1 MENRLSDEERNVL
14 LQLARRS
21 LKAAAAGQPG
31 PVVKL
36 DELSPALREPGA
48 AFVTLTIH
56 GDLRGCVGALEPYQP
71 LAEDVCEHAMAA
83 AVEDY
88 RFPPVQLEEVDRI
101 KIEISRLT
109 LPQNLEYSHP
119 PDLLRLLRPH
129 IDGVTLMDGMHRA
142 TFLPQVWEK
151 LPDPEVFLAHL
162 CDKMGVRPDAWR
174 TRKMR
179 VQIYQVEEFSEQAG

>member
-1 MENRLSDEERNVL
+1 MDNRLSDEERKQL
-14 LQLARRS
+14 LQLARQS
-21 LKAAAAGQPG
+21 LRAAVAGRPG
-31 PVVKL
+31 PVLNL
-36 DELSPALREPGA
+36 DGFSPALRAPGA

-71 LAEDVCEHAMAA
+71 LVEDVCEHAMAA

-88 RFPPVQLEEVDRI
+88 RFPPVQPEEVDRI

-109 LPQNLEYSHP
+109 LPQDLEYSQP
-119 PDLLRLLRPH
+119 ADLPRLLHPH
-129 IDGVTLMDGMHRA
+129 VDGVTLMDGIHRA

-151 LPDPEVFLAHL
+151 LPTSEVFLEHL

-179 VQIYQVEEFSEQAG
+179 VQVYQVEEFSE